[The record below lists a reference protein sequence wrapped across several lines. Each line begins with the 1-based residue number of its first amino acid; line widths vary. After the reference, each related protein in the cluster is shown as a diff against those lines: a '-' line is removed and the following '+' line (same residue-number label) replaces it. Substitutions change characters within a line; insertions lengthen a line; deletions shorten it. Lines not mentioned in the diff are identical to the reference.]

1 MDRHD
6 LPLIARRVSGR
17 RAEMGL
23 TAEQVVARMP
33 ERDRMSLS
41 NYRSIERGER
51 TVAQARTCRALA
63 AALAVPEDT
72 VRLWYAGRDEEVAAS
87 PPMAVGDDLTTLSAR
102 LARMEAMM
110 QAGTDPKMR
119 DLDALDAVLG
129 CLSDEQFRL
138 VALAV
143 TSHDRFDSAAVT

>member
-1 MDRHD
+1 
-6 LPLIARRVSGR
+6 
-17 RAEMGL
+17 MGL

-33 ERDRMSLS
+33 ERDRISLS

-51 TVAQARTCRALA
+51 TVAQARTTRALA
-63 AALAVPEDT
+63 AALAVPEET
-72 VRLWYAGRDEEVAAS
+72 VRLWYAGHDEEIVSTS
-87 PPMAVGDDLTTLSAR
+87 PPTMAGDDLTTLSAR

-143 TSHDRFDSAAVT
+143 TSHDRFDSAAFT

>member
-23 TAEQVVARMP
+23 TAEQVVSRMP
-33 ERDRMSLS
+33 ERDRISLS

-63 AALAVPEDT
+63 AALAVPEET
-72 VRLWYAGRDEEVAAS
+72 VRLWYAGHDEAVVAVPAPS
-87 PPMAVGDDLTTLSAR
+87 DDLTTLSAR

-110 QAGTDPKMR
+110 QAGSDPKMR

-143 TSHDRFDSAAVT
+143 TSHERFDAAAFT

>member
-1 MDRHD
+1 
-6 LPLIARRVSGR
+6 
-17 RAEMGL
+17 MGL

-33 ERDRMSLS
+33 ERDRISLS

-72 VRLWYAGRDEEVAAS
+72 VRLWYAGHDEEIVTMS
-87 PPMAVGDDLTTLSAR
+87 PPSSVGDDLTTLSAR

-110 QAGTDPKMR
+110 QAGSDPKMR

-143 TSHDRFDSAAVT
+143 TSHDRFDSAAFT

>member
-1 MDRHD
+1 
-6 LPLIARRVSGR
+6 
-17 RAEMGL
+17 MGL

-33 ERDRMSLS
+33 ERDRISLS

-63 AALAVPEDT
+63 AALSVSEET
-72 VRLWYAGRDEEVAAS
+72 VRLWYAGRDEEAVTMPAS
-87 PPMAVGDDLTTLSAR
+87 PAILPGDDLTTLSAR

-110 QAGTDPKMR
+110 QAGSDPKMR

-143 TSHDRFDSAAVT
+143 TSHDRFDSAAFT